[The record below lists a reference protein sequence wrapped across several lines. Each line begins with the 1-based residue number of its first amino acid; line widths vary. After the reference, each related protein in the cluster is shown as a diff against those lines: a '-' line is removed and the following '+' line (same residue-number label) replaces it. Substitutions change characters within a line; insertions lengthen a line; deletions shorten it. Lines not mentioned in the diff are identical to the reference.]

1 MRAERAASGG
11 RQGHEKRGTPK
22 NSQWFDDELR
32 IYGYFIIKKPSTIK
46 TVDGFGE
53 LLGLA

>member
-1 MRAERAASGG
+1 MENGGFVRTHGSLDDRLRMR
-11 RQGHEKRGTPK
+11 
-22 NSQWFDDELR
+22 
-32 IYGYFIIKKPSTIK
+32 GYFIIKKPSTIK

>member
-1 MRAERAASGG
+1 MFQFLRLLMRLHFG
-11 RQGHEKRGTPK
+11 RNNEKAVH
-22 NSQWFDDELR
+22 D
-32 IYGYFIIKKPSTIK
+32 K

>member
-1 MRAERAASGG
+1 MYA
-11 RQGHEKRGTPK
+11 RGAGEFLATTSSSK
-22 NSQWFDDELR
+22 LM
-32 IYGYFIIKKPSTIK
+32 IKKPSTIK

>member
-1 MRAERAASGG
+1 MKNGG
-11 RQGHEKRGTPK
+11 LRGTHGGL
-22 NSQWFDDELR
+22 DDESESCS
-32 IYGYFIIKKPSTIK
+32 YFIIEKPSTIK

>member
-1 MRAERAASGG
+1 MENGG
-11 RQGHEKRGTPK
+11 FRRTHCGL
-22 NSQWFDDELR
+22 DDELR
-32 IYGYFIIKKPSTIK
+32 ICGYFIIKKPSTIK

>member
-1 MRAERAASGG
+1 MENGG
-11 RQGHEKRGTPK
+11 LRRTHGGL
-22 NSQWFDDELR
+22 DDELR
-32 IYGYFIIKKPSTIK
+32 FRGYFIIKKPSTIK